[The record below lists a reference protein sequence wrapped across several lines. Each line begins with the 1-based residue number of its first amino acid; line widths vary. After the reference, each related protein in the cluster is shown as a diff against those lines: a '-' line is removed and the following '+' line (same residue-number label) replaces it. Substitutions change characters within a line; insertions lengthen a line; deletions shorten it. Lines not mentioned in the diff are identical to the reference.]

1 MSPSSDSAHLSADVI
16 PQGKVTKRGPLFQV
30 PAPWMTIFASLCPF
44 LGLLSCFLIAA
55 IFHAEDTTWTH
66 CRVYNFM
73 PSVSAAIGNNA
84 VERVIWKLAVAAHNI
99 FTILDSFIMYANLR
113 RHGAGLLASRFCF
126 LTKVFCCLAL
136 YLLTFVSSTES
147 MPMHATGFIC
157 WLVFGSVYQVRRLVS
172 FLRLLVLNVCS
183 PFNSSLILSSPF
195 SQLSFLLTVRSLPDF
210 KMEPHAS
217 RFIFW
222 SYFVYFACFPLAIF
236 WYWLHH
242 ETCWPYLYSLF
253 GLTEFVLI
261 VAYIFGAGWGH
272 MVVFGFE
279 KWHITVGPLDEKRE

>member
-157 WLVFGSVYQVRRLVS
+157 WLVFGSVYQ
-172 FLRLLVLNVCS
+172 
-183 PFNSSLILSSPF
+183 
-195 SQLSFLLTVRSLPDF
+195 LSFLLTVRSLPDF